1 MKKRVNVVVD
11 KSVDVV
17 VVDDDVDVLV
27 AVVAD

>member
-17 VVDDDVDVLV
+17 VVDDDVL
-27 AVVAD
+27 AAAVAD